1 LLIDVHSHYMPRA
14 LARALKRRTAP
25 PRIISRD
32 GKPFIEYGAGA
43 GSPLW
48 PEFTDPDL
56 ILARMDAAGID
67 HAVLTVTIPGVDWFD
82 AEEGEELAESANEET
97 AAVVT
102 RHPHRFSGLAT
113 VPLQAPDRA
122 TAVLQR
128 ALGKGLKGA
137 LIYSNVAGGHL
148 DEPSRRAFFDAAAAM
163 DAPIMLHP
171 TYPLCAPSVMA
182 GGLMEMV
189 AFLFDTTT
197 AALRLVL
204 DGLYDRHPDFRFL
217 VPHNGSFIPY
227 VVGRIDMIAEAR
239 PGASGA
245 IKVPPSAHIKKF
257 YVDTVCGS
265 TQSVRYCCDFFG
277 VDHVMH
283 GTDHPF
289 FPMTSGLGVLE
300 ALELSHEDRERIEYR
315 NAGQL
320 FGIELPARDR

>member
-1 LLIDVHSHYMPRA
+1 MAGRCDHPDLLIDVHSHYMPRA
-14 LARALKRRTAP
+14 LARALERRTAP
-25 PRIISRD
+25 PRMISRD
-32 GKPFIEYGAGA
+32 GKPFIEYGASA

-67 HAVLTVTIPGVDWFD
+67 HAVLSVTIPGVDWFD
-82 AEEGEELAESANEET
+82 AEEGEELAGSANDET
-97 AAVVT
+97 AAL
-102 RHPHRFSGLAT
+102 S
-113 VPLQAPDRA
+113 
-122 TAVLQR
+122 
-128 ALGKGLKGA
+128 
-137 LIYSNVAGGHL
+137 
-148 DEPSRRAFFDAAAAM
+148 
-163 DAPIMLHP
+163 
-171 TYPLCAPSVMA
+171 
-182 GGLMEMV
+182 
-189 AFLFDTTT
+189 
-197 AALRLVL
+197 LVL

-257 YVDTVCGS
+257 YVDTVGGS

-300 ALELSHEDRERIEYR
+300 ALELRPEDRQKIEHR
-315 NAGQL
+315 NAAQL
-320 FGIELPARDR
+320 FQIQFPARDH

>member
-1 LLIDVHSHYMPRA
+1 MPRA
-14 LARALKRRTAP
+14 LARALERRTAP
-25 PRIISRD
+25 PLMISRD

-97 AAVVT
+97 AAIVA

-128 ALGKGLKGA
+128 ALGKG
-137 LIYSNVAGGHL
+137 
-148 DEPSRRAFFDAAAAM
+148 
-163 DAPIMLHP
+163 
-171 TYPLCAPSVMA
+171 
-182 GGLMEMV
+182 
-189 AFLFDTTT
+189 
-197 AALRLVL
+197 
-204 DGLYDRHPDFRFL
+204 FL

-227 VVGRIDMIAEAR
+227 VEGRIDMIAEAR

-277 VDHVMH
+277 ADHVMH

-300 ALELSHEDRERIEYR
+300 ALELSREDREKIEYR
-315 NAGQL
+315 NASQL
-320 FGIELPARDR
+320 FRIQLPARDQ